1 MYKVPLIIRDIDI
14 NRELFPEAS
23 FFESTLQLANL
34 LSEVK
39 PISKIEIED
48 RKNCFKI
55 CEDNIIE
62 PFNYSNLSNNIR
74 KIILD

>member
-1 MYKVPLIIRDIDI
+1 MLGL
-14 NRELFPEAS
+14 N
-23 FFESTLQLANL
+23 NL

-48 RKNCFKI
+48 RKKIASKI

-62 PFNYSNLSNNIR
+62 PFNYSNLSNNLR